1 MELAPLKNAFRG
13 VLMKWIVSKLD
24 VEAVRYLLNGL
35 LETLKASAAATENR
49 IDDAAIA
56 DVEYLINKGEL
67 LEALVELLKGKLNPK
82 ADGFCTSSAD
92 AADEIADLVLKSC
105 QQSNGVCESTAAVTV
120 VIQILQVV
128 FPLILSYL
136 KDTQPEPEE

>member
-1 MELAPLKNAFRG
+1 MERAILKNLFQT
-13 VLMKWIVSKLD
+13 VLTKWIVSKID

-35 LETLKASAAATENR
+35 LETLKASAAATANR

-82 ADGFCTSSAD
+82 ADGFCESSAD

-120 VIQILQVV
+120 VIQILQAVI
-128 FPLILSYL
+128 PLIVSYL
-136 KDTQPEPEE
+136 TSTEG